1 MSAPGVGPKADE
13 AALDEIARYPILT
26 QGEGS
31 GLQKL
36 VLDWLGMSGIK
47 LNRVVKCNSLSVL
60 SALAVAGLGITFLT
74 EQYFR
79 HEIEIGLLRT
89 IRTSPAIPQ
98 IRYFAVT
105 RADAVDPLA
114 GQIARIARECCD
126 FSLRGLSA
134 GRVRQA

>member
-1 MSAPGVGPKADE
+1 
-13 AALDEIARYPILT
+13 
-26 QGEGS
+26 
-31 GLQKL
+31 LQKL
-36 VLDWLGMSGIK
+36 VLDWLGAGGIK
-47 LNRVVKCNSLSVL
+47 LNRIVKCNSLSVL
-60 SALAVAGLGITFLT
+60 SALAVAGLGITFLN

-79 HEIEIGLLRT
+79 PENAAGLLRT

-105 RADAVDPLA
+105 RADAFDPLA

-134 GRVRQA
+134 RRL